1 MTLLLL
7 LMLEFALGVAIG
19 FLLSDNR
26 RGLSSHET
34 KFATILFL
42 LVNAFVL
49 LKHPELPPA
58 VIIHLGVSWF
68 VLIGGILSGE
78 SIRLYVIKKARQWI
92 CRRFDRQ
99 KHAIC
104 DLLSKGETEDADPEW
119 VLKQLQAIR
128 YSLQELESLGMT
140 STTELLSAL
149 ERFVDITLAM
159 RQVHPDAETLR
170 MWHEARSEL
179 IHLVDTVFHKEATCI
194 GKTLSVKPLRTV
206 HRAMVRSLKV
216 S

>member
-7 LMLEFALGVAIG
+7 LMLEFALGIVIG

-26 RGLSSHET
+26 RGLSFRET
-34 KFATILFL
+34 KFATLLFL

-58 VIIHLGVSWF
+58 VMIHLGVSWF

-78 SIRLYVIKKARQWI
+78 SIRLYMINKARQWI
-92 CRRFDRQ
+92 CRHFDRQ
-99 KHAIC
+99 KHAIY
-104 DLLSKGETEDADPEW
+104 DLLSRGETEYAEPEG
-119 VLKQLQAIR
+119 VLQKLQAIR
-128 YSLQELESLGMT
+128 YSLRELEPLGMT
-140 STTELLSAL
+140 STTEFLSAL

-159 RQVHPDAETLR
+159 QQTSPDAETLR
-170 MWHEARSEL
+170 MWHEARNEL
-179 IHLVDTVFHKEATCI
+179 LHLADTVFHKEVACI